1 LEAPE
6 ERVGIFDKLF
16 LRKPT
21 REEFVKK
28 VLEALAKSGARDLQ
42 HDAEERSIKVG
53 SSDKVFY
60 LDNAFADYTA
70 ADPGARSGVIQ
81 RYVSSFLQDTS
92 TPKDFASAKAAL
104 LPVVRDPAY
113 FSLSLMM
120 LKSDGR
126 DTSNLDYATKK
137 ITDGLVA
144 GVAYDTEHSIMNVN
158 RSTLKEWGV
167 ALEESLQMAI
177 LNLRERTSPNGM
189 KEIGSG
195 LFVSQWGDCYD
206 SARILLPDILH
217 RLALN
222 GDPVIFVPNRDQLWA
237 TGKYNKAGI
246 TAMLT
251 HGKESHFE
259 QGHSLSPNL
268 YAHTDGKWQLYV
280 PEEQELRKL
289 ALSVKRQRDGIDYA
303 QQKNYLDKLHKREE
317 KDIFVASCQVY
328 KRPDESLLSRCVWS
342 KGVDSLLPE
351 TDFIVFMEDVE
362 KKEHFSVGWHEAM
375 PIVNSLMEKEPE
387 LMPVRYRARK
397 FPDDGQIS
405 QLRALAK

>member
-1 LEAPE
+1 M
-6 ERVGIFDKLF
+6 GIFDKLF

-60 LDNAFADYTA
+60 LDNALADYTA

-81 RYVSSFLQDTS
+81 RYVSSFLQDAS

-167 ALEESLQMAI
+167 ALEESLRVAI

-195 LFVSQWGDCYD
+195 LGS
-206 SARILLPDILH
+206 SSR
-217 RLALN
+217 
-222 GDPVIFVPNRDQLWA
+222 
-237 TGKYNKAGI
+237 T
-246 TAMLT
+246 
-251 HGKESHFE
+251 
-259 QGHSLSPNL
+259 
-268 YAHTDGKWQLYV
+268 
-280 PEEQELRKL
+280 
-289 ALSVKRQRDGIDYA
+289 
-303 QQKNYLDKLHKREE
+303 
-317 KDIFVASCQVY
+317 SC
-328 KRPDESLLSRCVWS
+328 
-342 KGVDSLLPE
+342 
-351 TDFIVFMEDVE
+351 I
-362 KKEHFSVGWHEAM
+362 GW
-375 PIVNSLMEKEPE
+375 
-387 LMPVRYRARK
+387 R
-397 FPDDGQIS
+397 
-405 QLRALAK
+405 